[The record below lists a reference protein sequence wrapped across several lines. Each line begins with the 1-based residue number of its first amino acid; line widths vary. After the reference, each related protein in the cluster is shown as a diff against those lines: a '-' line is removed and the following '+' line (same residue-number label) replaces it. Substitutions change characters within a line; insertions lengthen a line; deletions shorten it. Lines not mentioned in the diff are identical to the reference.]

1 LTVAILGSVFSL
13 VDAIYGGITDQAT
26 PLDDTSHRS
35 VIVAI
40 NVLLTTLFALLTAVL
55 VQQADRIDRASRAA
69 RWIRRPLLADL
80 AVLAG
85 VFVVGTVL
93 AHYPAP
99 VEMVAGVAF
108 VLMFLLGAALGLSLL
123 RRPDL
128 RLSAVLLAAPLA
140 LIPLAILAEALAPG
154 WGHPG
159 YAEAALYLG
168 LASLARSSSRPTTHP
183 ADQPPPIAAHA

>member
-1 LTVAILGSVFSL
+1 
-13 VDAIYGGITDQAT
+13 
-26 PLDDTSHRS
+26 
-35 VIVAI
+35 
-40 NVLLTTLFALLTAVL
+40 
-55 VQQADRIDRASRAA
+55 
-69 RWIRRPLLADL
+69 LADL

-93 AHYPAP
+93 ADYPAP
-99 VEMVAGVAF
+99 VEIVAGVAF
-108 VLMFLLGAALGLSLL
+108 VLMFLLGATLGLSLL

-140 LIPLAILAEALAPG
+140 LIPLAMLAETLTPG

-159 YAEAALYLG
+159 YAETALYLG
-168 LASLARSSSRPTTHP
+168 LATLARSSSWPTTHP